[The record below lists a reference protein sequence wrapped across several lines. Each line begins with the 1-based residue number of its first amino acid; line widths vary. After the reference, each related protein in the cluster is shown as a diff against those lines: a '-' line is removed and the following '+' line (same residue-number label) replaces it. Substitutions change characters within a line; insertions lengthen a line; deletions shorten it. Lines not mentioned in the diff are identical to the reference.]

1 MNEKL
6 NAIVETCEPT
16 NHIPSRLTLRTEERT
31 MEPLDITR
39 ASPEE
44 LRRWLDQLPDGT
56 TIIKESNSFDGAVT
70 LMVEDRTAR
79 QVVGVA

>member
-1 MNEKL
+1 
-6 NAIVETCEPT
+6 
-16 NHIPSRLTLRTEERT
+16 

-70 LMVEDRTAR
+70 LRVEDRTAR